1 MSYLTDEQC
10 ILEVLDTLHS
20 YDLNICH
27 TCTKKSGKVDAH
39 IICNEHFLFCEE
51 AIEECL
57 RRRMA
62 DWKAEVEKYNNDLRY
77 QKEENQEKGGN

>member
-27 TCTKKSGKVDAH
+27 TCTKKSGKVED
-39 IICNEHFLFCEE
+39 FLDGDIDILF
-51 AIEECL
+51 
-57 RRRMA
+57 
-62 DWKAEVEKYNNDLRY
+62 KK
-77 QKEENQEKGGN
+77 KE